1 MSAVWSKVHIDL
13 IGPLPESKKKN
24 KYILTVID
32 AFSRFAFAVAI
43 PDKKMFTVARA
54 MVDNILSLIGCPDI
68 LYSDRGLEFS
78 GHDFKEAVKL
88 LGINQKFTTSFNPQ
102 SNGLCERYN
111 KTLIEILRCL
121 VYENPLSWDESL
133 SLACLAYNSSYS
145 QSIKECPYYVS
156 FLRDPK
162 LPFSELLGKKSDN
175 LSVTDYVSEL
185 TKRASQVFKMCKS
198 FSDNT
203 MIKRN
208 LKLNTDR
215 KFKDIKV
222 GDRVFVKINIRRH
235 KFVPKFEGPFRVIA
249 IKGSTV
255 YVYSLASKKH
265 RQVTMD
271 KVRFVGDLSDED
283 AIIQAFPENEPT
295 LDEDIVILSQTAE
308 DPDTSGQGESRVSDV
323 GLRQQQSASSGTRKS
338 KRNVT

>member
-1 MSAVWSKVHIDL
+1 
-13 IGPLPESKKKN
+13 
-24 KYILTVID
+24 
-32 AFSRFAFAVAI
+32 
-43 PDKKMFTVARA
+43 
-54 MVDNILSLIGCPDI
+54 
-68 LYSDRGLEFS
+68 
-78 GHDFKEAVKL
+78 
-88 LGINQKFTTSFNPQ
+88 
-102 SNGLCERYN
+102 
-111 KTLIEILRCL
+111 
-121 VYENPLSWDESL
+121 
-133 SLACLAYNSSYS
+133 
-145 QSIKECPYYVS
+145 
-156 FLRDPK
+156 
-162 LPFSELLGKKSDN
+162 
-175 LSVTDYVSEL
+175 
-185 TKRASQVFKMCKS
+185 MCKS

-271 KVRFVGDLSDED
+271 KCRFVGDLSDED
-283 AIIQAFPENEPT
+283 AIIQAFPENEPS
-295 LDEDIVILSQTAE
+295 LDEDIVSLSQAAE
-308 DPDTSGQGESRVSDV
+308 DADTSGQGESRVSDV